1 MVHVNDDVLYVL
13 YVCWVDVAQVQM
25 RVECRFLRDVLRGD
39 DLTEI
44 RVIFKEF
51 LDEGVPVS
59 DD

>member
-1 MVHVNDDVLYVL
+1 MRVNDAVLYCM
-13 YVCWVDVAQVQM
+13 YCMYWVDVAQVQM